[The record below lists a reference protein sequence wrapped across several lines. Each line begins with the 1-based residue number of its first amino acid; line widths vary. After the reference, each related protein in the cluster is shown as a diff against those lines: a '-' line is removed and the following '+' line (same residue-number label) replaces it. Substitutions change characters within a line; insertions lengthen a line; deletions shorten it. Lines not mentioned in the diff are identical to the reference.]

1 MASSLSSYLGEIG
14 RHQLLTPEQELTLG
28 RKVQAM
34 AALQERCRQAGGT
47 GSACDYSDLERRTLR
62 LGERAKNQMITANLR
77 LVVNLAKRY
86 QNKGLDL
93 LDLIQE
99 GTLGLTRAVEKYDP
113 TRGHRFST
121 YAYWWIRQ
129 GLNRALSTQSRTIRI
144 PVNVNEKLTRLRA
157 AKARYLQVHGVNP
170 SPAQLAR
177 LMAIPLVDVEELL
190 NCELRSVTVSL
201 QGLVKAKSDPSE
213 LVDVLPSPE
222 PPPLERAE
230 LAERSATVWTLLDR
244 ANLTPKERT
253 VVMLRFGLDGSHE
266 WRTLAEVEDLLGCE
280 LRSVTV
286 SLQGAVR
293 SKADP
298 SELVDVLPSEEM
310 PPMERAELAE
320 RTDSVW
326 KLLERASLTPKE
338 RTVVMLRFGLDGS
351 HEWRTLAEVARQ
363 LDCSR
368 EYCRQVVQRA
378 LRKLRKTG
386 IESGLVE
393 A

>member
-34 AALQERCRQAGGT
+34 AVLQERCRQAGGE

-157 AKARYLQVHGVNP
+157 AKARFLQLHGVNAN
-170 SPAQLAR
+170 PAQLATM
-177 LMAIPLVDVEELL
+177 LDIPLADVEDLL
-190 NCELRSVTVSL
+190 GCELRSVTVSL
-201 QGLVKAKSDPSE
+201 QGLVKAKADPSE
-213 LVDVLPSPE
+213 LVDVLPSPD
-222 PPPLERAE
+222 PAPMERAE

-266 WRTLAEVEDLLGCE
+266 WRI
-280 LRSVTV
+280 
-286 SLQGAVR
+286 
-293 SKADP
+293 
-298 SELVDVLPSEEM
+298 
-310 PPMERAELAE
+310 
-320 RTDSVW
+320 
-326 KLLERASLTPKE
+326 
-338 RTVVMLRFGLDGS
+338 
-351 HEWRTLAEVARQ
+351 LAEVARQ
-363 LDCSR
+363 LECSR

-393 A
+393 V

>member
-1 MASSLSSYLGEIG
+1 MASALSAYLGEIG
-14 RHQLLTPEQELTLG
+14 RHQLLTPEQELVLG

-34 AALQERCRQAGGT
+34 AQLHERCAEAGGV
-47 GSACDYSDLERRTLR
+47 GPACEYSDTERRTMR
-62 LGERAKNQMITANLR
+62 LGQQAKHQMITANLR

-157 AKARYLQVHGVNP
+157 AKARYLQAHGTAP
-170 SPAQLAR
+170 TPAHLVTMLR
-177 LMAIPLVDVEELL
+177 L
-190 NCELRSVTVSL
+190 
-201 QGLVKAKSDPSE
+201 
-213 LVDVLPSPE
+213 
-222 PPPLERAE
+222 PLE
-230 LAERSATVWTLLDR
+230 
-244 ANLTPKERT
+244 
-253 VVMLRFGLDGSHE
+253 
-266 WRTLAEVEDLLGCE
+266 EVEDLLGCE

-286 SLQGAVR
+286 SLQGMVT

-298 SELVDVLPSEEM
+298 SELVDLLPSSEL
-310 PPMERAELAE
+310 PPLERAELAE
-320 RTDSVW
+320 RTETVW
-326 KLLERASLTPKE
+326 TLLEQSSLTPKE

-368 EYCRQVVQRA
+368 EYCRQVVHRA
-378 LRKLRKTG
+378 LRKLRRTG
-386 IESGLVE
+386 MESGLVE
-393 A
+393 VG

>member
-34 AALQERCRQAGGT
+34 AALQERCRQAGGE
-47 GSACDYSDLERRTLR
+47 GPACEYSDLERRTLR

-157 AKARYLQVHGVNP
+157 AKARYLQMHGVNP
-170 SPAQLAR
+170 SPRQLAT
-177 LMAIPLVDVEELL
+177 LLDLPQADVDDLL
-190 NCELRSVTVSL
+190 SCELRSVTVSL
-201 QGLVKAKSDPSE
+201 QGLVKAKADPSE

-222 PPPLERAE
+222 PAPMERAE

-266 WRTLAEVEDLLGCE
+266 WRTLAEV
-280 LRSVTV
+280 
-286 SLQGAVR
+286 
-293 SKADP
+293 
-298 SELVDVLPSEEM
+298 
-310 PPMERAELAE
+310 
-320 RTDSVW
+320 
-326 KLLERASLTPKE
+326 
-338 RTVVMLRFGLDGS
+338 
-351 HEWRTLAEVARQ
+351 ARQ
-363 LDCSR
+363 LECSR

-386 IESGLVE
+386 IECGLVE

>member
-34 AALQERCRQAGGT
+34 AALQERCRQAGGE
-47 GSACDYSDLERRTLR
+47 GPACVYNDLERRTLR
-62 LGERAKNQMITANLR
+62 LGERAKNQIITANLR

-157 AKARYLQVHGVNP
+157 AKARFLQVHGVNP
-170 SPAQLAR
+170 SPSQLAT
-177 LMAIPLVDVEELL
+177 LLEIPLGDVEDLL
-190 NCELRSVTVSL
+190 GCELRSVTVSL

-222 PPPLERAE
+222 PAPMERAE
-230 LAERSATVWTLLDR
+230 LAERSATVWTLLD
-244 ANLTPKERT
+244 
-253 VVMLRFGLDGSHE
+253 
-266 WRTLAEVEDLLGCE
+266 
-280 LRSVTV
+280 
-286 SLQGAVR
+286 
-293 SKADP
+293 
-298 SELVDVLPSEEM
+298 
-310 PPMERAELAE
+310 
-320 RTDSVW
+320 
-326 KLLERASLTPKE
+326 RASLTPKE

-363 LDCSR
+363 MDCSR

-386 IESGLVE
+386 IEYGLVE

>member
-1 MASSLSSYLGEIG
+1 MASSLSAYLGEIG

-34 AALQERCRQAGGT
+34 TALQERCRLAGGS
-47 GSACDYSDLERRTLR
+47 GPACRYNDLERRTLR
-62 LGERAKNQMITANLR
+62 IGERAKNQMITANLR

-157 AKARYLQVHGVNP
+157 AKARFLQANGVPP
-170 SPAQLAR
+170 SSAQLA
-177 LMAIPLVDVEELL
+177 A
-190 NCELRSVTVSL
+190 SL
-201 QGLVKAKSDPSE
+201 Q
-213 LVDVLPSPE
+213 LPV
-222 PPPLERAE
+222 A
-230 LAERSATVWTLLDR
+230 D
-244 ANLTPKERT
+244 
-253 VVMLRFGLDGSHE
+253 
-266 WRTLAEVEDLLGCE
+266 VEDLLGCE

-286 SLQGAVR
+286 SLQGVVK
-293 SKADP
+293 SKSDP
-298 SELVDVLPSEEM
+298 SELVDVLPSAEL
-310 PPMERAELAE
+310 PPLERAELAE
-320 RTDSVW
+320 RMATVW
-326 KLLERASLTPKE
+326 TLLERANLTPRE

-363 LDCSR
+363 LECSR

-378 LRKLRKTG
+378 LRKLRRTG
-386 IESGLVE
+386 IETGLV
-393 A
+393 